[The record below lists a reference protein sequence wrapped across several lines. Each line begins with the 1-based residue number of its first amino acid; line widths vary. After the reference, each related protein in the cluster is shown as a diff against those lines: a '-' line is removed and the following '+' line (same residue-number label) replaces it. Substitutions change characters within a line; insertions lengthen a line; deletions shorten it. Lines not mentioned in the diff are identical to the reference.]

1 MEKYVY
7 YENIQKAERKQLYKE
22 EFKKNK
28 SVRLWG
34 ALAGGMGA
42 AVGIFIS
49 MNIFPDK
56 SDWLGQ
62 LILVIIFCGGLS
74 ALFYGALV
82 KPKIIRLVE
91 KRKNS

>member
-7 YENIQKAERKQLYKE
+7 YEDIPKAERKQLYKE

-28 SVRLWG
+28 SVLLWS
-34 ALAGGMGA
+34 AFASGMGV
-42 AVGIFIS
+42 AVGIYIS
-49 MNIFPDK
+49 ENTFSDK
-56 SDWLGQ
+56 SNWLGQ
-62 LILVIIFCGGLS
+62 LILGIIFCGGLS
-74 ALFYGALV
+74 ALFCEAVV